1 MCQISKNI
9 TLCTCV
15 SFDLDD
21 INNMNDYWILYRYN
35 EGLDIVI
42 VGEVILDPL
51 LKQTNPNNFVEIV
64 LQKLNKNTLFDK
76 SLDFEDKDRLHVY
89 ITLNNISLN
98 YGFEFNKN
106 TWQEIEYDYFTWVN
120 KFEAI
125 KGGKVRLK

>member
-76 SLDFEDKDRLHVY
+76 SLDFEDKDR
-89 ITLNNISLN
+89 
-98 YGFEFNKN
+98 
-106 TWQEIEYDYFTWVN
+106 
-120 KFEAI
+120 
-125 KGGKVRLK
+125 